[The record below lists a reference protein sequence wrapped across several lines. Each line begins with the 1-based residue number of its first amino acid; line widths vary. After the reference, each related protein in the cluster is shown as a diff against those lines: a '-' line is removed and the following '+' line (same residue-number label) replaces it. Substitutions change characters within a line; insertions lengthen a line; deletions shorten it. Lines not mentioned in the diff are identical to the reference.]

1 MPLKDGMQGIFYYYR
16 SNLEKEMDF
25 KTKGI
30 ERSILLLSVLVGTTV
45 VFFTT
50 LSDYTLNGVLR
61 GPVEVLLGLFFLFVV
76 GFASVWTIYGVVMF
90 IVKGFSDPSEVS
102 QDFKSLERLVEVSPK
117 YHPLPEE
124 EKPKEQKPLLPWKK
138 QIENTRSAMSK
149 IRIRLIDKAKQKKL
163 FKRTGGVR
171 IIKFNCKYCGQ
182 KITVPLVHAGKKGQC
197 LKCNNILV
205 IPSVKKV
212 KLALAKS
219 NLSVNTRLSRPTFV
233 SKAKVEA
240 EELAKTKVWE
250 AIHAEIVAKSPL
262 ARTNTEIKESNRAE
276 IERKTSAKNK
286 SQRELQVIAQSVLER
301 IESARTQAEAKIKSE
316 AEIKSKEM
324 AQSLEKFQTETEAR
338 IMAEVLKKTE
348 PAANAEA
355 EMTAKLKS
363 QTNNNAVTA
372 AAKSKTTTNAEALKT
387 IQPGPGPQAGEFNIF
402 EVIQAVKKNAMA
414 SAV

>member
-1 MPLKDGMQGIFYYYR
+1 MYSPFVPLKDGMQGIFYYYR

-30 ERSILLLSVLVGTTV
+30 ERSTLLLSVLVGTTV

-50 LSDYTLNGVLR
+50 LSDYTLNGTLR
-61 GPVEVLLGLFFLFVV
+61 GPVEVLLGLLFLFAVS
-76 GFASVWTIYGVVMF
+76 FASVWTIYGIVVF

-102 QDFKSLERLVEVSPK
+102 QEFKSLEKLVEVSPE

-124 EKPKEQKPLLPWKK
+124 EKPKEQKSLLPWKK

-171 IIKFNCKYCGQ
+171 IMRFNCKYCGQ

-197 LKCNNILV
+197 LKCSNILV

-212 KLALAKS
+212 KPASVKS
-219 NLSVNTRLSRPTFV
+219 GLSVNTRPSRPTFV

-240 EELAKTKVWE
+240 EDLAKTKVWD

-262 ARTNTEIKESNRAE
+262 ARTDTKIKESNRAE
-276 IERKTSAKNK
+276 IERETSAKNK
-286 SQRELQVIAQSVLER
+286 VQAELQVIAQSVLDK
-301 IESARTQAEAKIKSE
+301 IEKARSQAEA
-316 AEIKSKEM
+316 
-324 AQSLEKFQTETEAR
+324 
-338 IMAEVLKKTE
+338 EV
-348 PAANAEA
+348 
-355 EMTAKLKS
+355 TAKAKS
-363 QTNNNAVTA
+363 QTNNNAAAA

-387 IQPGPGPQAGEFNIF
+387 IPPGPQAGEFNIF
-402 EVIQAVKKNAMA
+402 EVIQTVKKNAMA
-414 SAV
+414 SAVQGERVEDQKFLITTPA

>member
-1 MPLKDGMQGIFYYYR
+1 MYSPFVPLKDGMQGIFYYYR

-30 ERSILLLSVLVGTTV
+30 ERSTLLLSVLVGTTV

-50 LSDYTLNGVLR
+50 LSDYTLNGTLR
-61 GPVEVLLGLFFLFVV
+61 GPVEVLLGLLFLFAVS
-76 GFASVWTIYGVVMF
+76 FASVWTIYGIVVF

-102 QDFKSLERLVEVSPK
+102 QEFKSLEKLVEVSPE

-171 IIKFNCKYCGQ
+171 IMRFNCKYCGQ

-197 LKCNNILV
+197 LKCSNILV

-212 KLALAKS
+212 KSASSKS
-219 NLSVNTRLSRPTFV
+219 NLSVNTRPSRPTFV
-233 SKAKVEA
+233 SKAKVET
-240 EELAKTKVWE
+240 EELAKTKVWD
-250 AIHAEIVAKSPL
+250 AIHAEIVAKSTL
-262 ARTNTEIKESNRAE
+262 ARTDTKIKESNRAE
-276 IERKTSAKNK
+276 IERETSAKNK
-286 SQRELQVIAQSVLER
+286 VRTELQVIAQSVLDK
-301 IESARTQAEAKIKSE
+301 IEKTRSQAEA
-316 AEIKSKEM
+316 
-324 AQSLEKFQTETEAR
+324 
-338 IMAEVLKKTE
+338 EV
-348 PAANAEA
+348 
-355 EMTAKLKS
+355 TAKAKS
-363 QTNNNAVTA
+363 QTNNNAAAA
-372 AAKSKTTTNAEALKT
+372 AAKSKTTTNAESLKT
-387 IQPGPGPQAGEFNIF
+387 IQPDPGPQAGEFNIF
-402 EVIQAVKKNAMA
+402 EVIQTAKKNAMA